1 MDVSETRI
9 DELTR
14 QFRVA
19 VPAADIERRIEEKL
33 RELSQTL
40 RLPGFRPGKVPASL
54 LRKRYA
60 DAVRMEVLE
69 TAISETSQAVINERG
84 LRPAVRP
91 DVHLADAAD
100 GEGLAFTM
108 AVEELPE
115 ITPPDFAQL
124 AIERLVADVDED
136 DVNKTLQHLARE
148 LADSTPVTE
157 ARGAGEGDVVIF
169 DIVAPEDRTPF
180 GDGKAVPM
188 SIGGGSELL
197 PGMEQQ
203 LLGAAVGERRTL
215 SIAFPD
221 DFGVAEVAGREV
233 AYEIEVR
240 ELRHLAL
247 PAMDDAFA
255 QSLGFDTLAELQERI
270 RAQHADRLAGVS
282 RAKAK
287 RLLLDQL
294 DSLYDFPV
302 PKSLVNQE
310 FQSLVRAVKGEAQP
324 SEDPAATAAPSDDHG
339 PDHGHGHGDE
349 GSHHAHDH
357 EAEAGHVHGPGCG
370 HADHHEDEAEPVRPA
385 AADAV
390 GGDVAGGHGASADEE
405 AEYLTLARRRV
416 RLGLLLADIGRRND
430 VRVTPDELNK
440 AVVAEIRR
448 FPGQEKEVLEFFRKH
463 PEAREALSAPILEEK
478 VVDLILARASVTERK
493 VSAADLLRE
502 SAEEPTSAA
511 GKGAEAAQP
520 AADPV
525 AQA

>member
-1 MDVSETRI
+1 MDVTETRI

-19 VPAADIERRIEEKL
+19 VPAADIERKIEEKL
-33 RELSQTL
+33 RDLSQTL

-69 TAISETSQAVINERG
+69 TAISETSQAVISERG

-124 AIERLVADVDED
+124 SIERLVADVDEE
-136 DVNKTLQHLARE
+136 DVSKTLQRLARE
-148 LADSTPVTE
+148 LAESTPVTE
-157 ARGAGEGDVVIF
+157 ARGAADGDVVVF
-169 DIVAPEDRTPF
+169 DIVAPEDCTPF
-180 GDGKAVPM
+180 GDGKAVTVA
-188 SIGGGSELL
+188 IGSGFDLL
-197 PGMEQQ
+197 PGIEPQ

-215 SIAFPD
+215 NITFPE
-221 DFGVAEVAGREV
+221 DFGVAEVAGRAMSYDV
-233 AYEIEVR
+233 EVR

-247 PAMDDAFA
+247 PEMDDAFA
-255 QSLGFDTLAELQERI
+255 QSLGFETLAELEQRI
-270 RAQHADRLAGVS
+270 RAQHADRLADVS

-294 DSLYDFPV
+294 DGLYDFPV

-310 FQSLVRAVKGEAQP
+310 LQAIVRSVKGEAQP
-324 SEDPAATAAPSDDHG
+324 SADAAETAGAAA
-339 PDHGHGHGDE
+339 DHGHHHHEDE
-349 GSHHAHDH
+349 ED
-357 EAEAGHVHGPGCG
+357 EAEPGHVHGPGCG
-370 HADHHEDEAEPVRPA
+370 HAHHHDEAA
-385 AADAV
+385 ASV
-390 GGDVAGGHGASADEE
+390 LPAGGEAVSDEE
-405 AEYLTLARRRV
+405 QAEYLALARRRV
-416 RLGLLLADIGRRND
+416 RLGLLLADIGRRNE
-430 VRVTPDELNK
+430 VRVTPDEINK

-463 PEAREALSAPILEEK
+463 PAARDALSAPILEEK

-493 VSAADLLRE
+493 VSAIELLRE
-502 SAEEPTSAA
+502 SSEEPTSAG
-511 GKGAEAAQP
+511 GKDLDEPPQP
-520 AADPV
+520 AEPV
-525 AQA
+525 SPA

>member
-19 VPAADIERRIEEKL
+19 LPAADIERKVEEKL

-69 TAISETSQAVINERG
+69 TAISETSQAVIAERG

-91 DVHLADAAD
+91 DVHLADVAD

-124 AIERLVADVDED
+124 SIERLVADVDEEE
-136 DVNKTLQHLARE
+136 VGRTLRRLARE
-148 LADSTPVTE
+148 LAESTPVTE
-157 ARGAGEGDVVIF
+157 ARGAGEGDVVVF
-169 DIVAPEDRTPF
+169 DVVAPEDRTPF
-180 GDGKAVPM
+180 GDGTAVTVA
-188 SIGGGSELL
+188 IGDSPELL
-197 PGMEQQ
+197 PGIEQQ

-215 SIAFPD
+215 RIAFPS
-221 DFGVAEVAGREV
+221 DFGVAAVAGREV

-255 QSLGFDTLAELQERI
+255 QSLGFQTLAELEQRI
-270 RAQHADRLAGVS
+270 RDQHAEHLAGVS

-287 RLLLDQL
+287 RRLLDQL
-294 DSLYDFPV
+294 DALYDFPV

-310 FQSLVRAVKGEAQP
+310 FQAVVRSVKGEAR
-324 SEDPAATAAPSDDHG
+324 PAGGTATAKTDA
-339 PDHGHGHGDE
+339 GHGHD
-349 GSHHAHDH
+349 
-357 EAEAGHVHGPGCG
+357 AEPGHVHGPGCG
-370 HADHHEDEAEPVRPA
+370 HDHHHDEAA
-385 AADAV
+385 ATALP
-390 GGDVAGGHGASADEE
+390 AGGEAVSDEE
-405 AEYLTLARRRV
+405 QAEYLTLARRRV
-416 RLGLLLADIGRRND
+416 RLGLLLADIGRRNG
-430 VRVTPDELNK
+430 VRVTADEINK
-440 AVVAEIRR
+440 AVAAEMRR

-478 VVDLILARASVTERK
+478 VVDLILARANVTERK

-502 SAEEPTSAA
+502 SADEPTSGE
-511 GKGAEAAQP
+511 GKGAEEP
-520 AADPV
+520 LPLADPP
-525 AQA
+525 ATA